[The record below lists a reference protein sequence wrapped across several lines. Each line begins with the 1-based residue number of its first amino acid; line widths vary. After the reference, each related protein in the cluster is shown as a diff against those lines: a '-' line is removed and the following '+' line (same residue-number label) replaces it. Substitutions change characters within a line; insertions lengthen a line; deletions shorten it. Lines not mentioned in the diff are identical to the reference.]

1 MNVFNVCYLSEVFVT
16 VKSIISILKSILL
29 VIELAVVIA
38 FEHWEKLLFIG
49 IVFIDQFVKGV
60 VTASM
65 VPGQSI
71 PIFKDI
77 FHVTYVLNPG
87 AAFGILPH
95 QRELF
100 LLAGVAILIVAGVFY
115 SQIKK
120 SDMIL
125 RVGLIFLLSGA
136 AANLIDR
143 FQNGLVVDF
152 LDFRIWPVF
161 NIADIAIVVGVGFMI
176 YSILFNFKE
185 QEIDKP
191 KSIKPSEIKYE

>member
-1 MNVFNVCYLSEVFVT
+1 MFVT

-29 VIELAVVIA
+29 VIELAFVIA
-38 FEHWEKLLFIG
+38 FTHWEKLLFIG
-49 IVFIDQFVKGV
+49 IVAIDQFVKGV

-71 PIFKDI
+71 PILENI

-100 LLAGVAILIVAGVFY
+100 LLAGVAILVAAGVFY

-120 SDMIL
+120 SDIVL
-125 RVGLIFLLSGA
+125 RFGLIFLLSGA

-176 YSILFNFKE
+176 YSILFNFEENKLE
-185 QEIDKP
+185 KT
-191 KSIKPSEIKYE
+191 KTIKLIKD

>member
-1 MNVFNVCYLSEVFVT
+1 M
-16 VKSIISILKSILL
+16 
-29 VIELAVVIA
+29 IA
-38 FEHWEKLLFIG
+38 FVHWEKFLFVG
-49 IVFIDQFVKGV
+49 IVAIDQFVKGI

-65 VPGQSI
+65 VPGESI
-71 PIFKDI
+71 PILKHV
-77 FHVTYVLNPG
+77 FHLTYVLNPG
-87 AAFGILPH
+87 AAFGILPN

-100 LLAGVAILIVAGVFY
+100 LVAGAAILIAAGIFY

-120 SDMIL
+120 SDIVL
-125 RVGLIFLLSGA
+125 RFGLISLLSGA

-176 YSILFNFKE
+176 YSILFNFGENELKE
-185 QEIDKP
+185 LKKPMEINH
-191 KSIKPSEIKYE
+191 E